1 MNFGTAVGW
10 GCAMRTCEACGRD
23 FVWHR
28 GRSMTCPYC
37 GYDTNPRSHVPRN
50 EDELQAI
57 ERTREERQQREA
69 ELRDFFDLE
78 PD

>member
-1 MNFGTAVGW
+1 
-10 GCAMRTCEACGRD
+10 
-23 FVWHR
+23 
-28 GRSMTCPYC
+28 MTCPYC